1 MNNKIYMSDG
11 SELHLSTLSG
21 KLEGFCSLST
31 SVWDNEFCQ
40 RKQCI
45 KGSVCEKCYA
55 QSSRWKNTLKTP
67 LLNNMRVL
75 TKRLYKIQDFPYVP
89 YSVLRLESHGDISN
103 LTQARNYIRLAKRN
117 PHCTFTIWTKNHTT
131 LNMAISMEGKPGN
144 LICGVSSLFLNEPA
158 DTNYEWTNFIFTVY
172 TADYAT
178 EHNITINCPRKC
190 KTCMKCYTP
199 DNFKNKTEPVYIS
212 EVLKADANKIKVE
225 GDS

>member
-1 MNNKIYMSDG
+1 MNNRIYLADGNYLHMSK
-11 SELHLSTLSG
+11 LSG
-21 KLEGFCSLST
+21 KLEDFMSIST
-31 SVWDNEFCQ
+31 SVWENDFCKSRQ
-40 RKQCI
+40 KIDGSICSECYAAASRWRKQL
-45 KGSVCEKCYA
+45 
-55 QSSRWKNTLKTP
+55 TTP
-67 LLNNMRVL
+67 LSNNTKVL
-75 TKRLYKIQDFPYVP
+75 TEKLYEVTDLPYVP
-89 YSVLRLESHGDISN
+89 TLTLRLESHGDINN

-117 PHCTFTIWTKNHTT
+117 PHCIFTLWTKNHAV
-131 LNMAISMEGKPGN
+131 MDAAIKIEGKPEN
-144 LICGVSSLFLNEPA
+144 MICGVSSLFKNKVEKKKYP
-158 DTNYEWTNFIFTVY
+158 WTDFVFTVY